1 VDFEKLPVEHYRD
14 RIRWVWTRKEDDIA
28 MSLEVQKYLVHV
40 STELNKK
47 FNTHVRLFGTE
58 AWQKLARIAVAS
70 AGMLVSTEDY
80 KKIVVTKAHIDW
92 ARDFLI
98 RIYDNDV
105 FKLRQFVHEQRKFTE
120 VDDILVKELQELYY
134 GNSTMFNFLEMSS
147 GVARSTLRDVS
158 GLTNDDFSIVLNNMA
173 RLYLFQWSGSNLI
186 PSERF
191 RKGLA
196 KIDRNLKLE
205 RKKIDV
211 V

>member
-1 VDFEKLPVEHYRD
+1 MKLV
-14 RIRWVWTRKEDDIA
+14 
-28 MSLEVQKYLVHV
+28 
-40 STELNKK
+40 
-47 FNTHVRLFGTE
+47 
-58 AWQKLARIAVAS
+58 RIAVAS
-70 AGMLVSTEDY
+70 AGMLVSTDDY
-80 KKIVVTKAHIDW
+80 EKIIVTKEHIDW
-92 ARDFLI
+92 AKDFMI

-120 VDDILVKELQELYY
+120 VDDVLVKELQDLYY

-147 GVARSTLRDVS
+147 GVPRATLRDVS
-158 GLTNDDFSIVLNNMA
+158 GLNNDDFSVVLNNMA

-196 KIDRNLKLE
+196 KINRNLRVE
-205 RKKIDV
+205 RKDINV